1 MLVKKDEF
9 NIEEPF
15 DHLALEP
22 ISIFAIA
29 VSEGRSFQR
38 GNNSPIGS
46 QQLKMLQGVKEAEQG
61 LKTYSVKAQLIAV
74 GHFCPR
80 RVCGSHSQS
89 YNTLRISLAW
99 CGNIK

>member
-22 ISIFAIA
+22 FSIFAIA
-29 VSEGRSFQR
+29 VSEGCRFQR
-38 GNNSPIGS
+38 GNNSPISS
-46 QQLKMLQGVKEAEQG
+46 QQLKMLQGVKEAEQV

-74 GHFCPR
+74 GQFWRR
-80 RVCGSHSQS
+80 RVCESHPQS
-89 YNTLRISLAW
+89 YNTYQSSVVR
-99 CGNIK
+99 